1 MLSDEVE
8 DGERVRPEP
17 SFETIVVVQ
26 KSFIKPMKLA
36 ITRVELSRTEL
47 RIV

>member
-26 KSFIKPMKLA
+26 KSFVKPMKLA
-36 ITRVELSRTEL
+36 ITRIELRRTEL